1 MRRILIGTLILVGS
15 LILLYQGLVPS
26 LLWFMDTD
34 LATKLFY
41 VTTETDNQDRSM
53 RALEQCKAY
62 AQQEFEEGSVA
73 QQEFEEGSVVEFNSQ
88 DPKDLNIWKVINDY
102 IVRSRL
108 EIQNPSNPEMPH
120 KYLYV
125 CKLRYTG
132 GDDTEQANWTL
143 LGLDLSEPEPQNL
156 EGAGPAQ
163 PSLEPKPLGTDE

>member
-41 VTTETDNQDRSM
+41 VTTEPDNQDRSM

-62 AQQEFEEGSVA
+62 AQQEFEEGSVI
-73 QQEFEEGSVVEFNSQ
+73 EFHSQ

-108 EIQNPSNPEMPH
+108 EIQNPSSPEMPH
-120 KYLYV
+120 KYNYV

-132 GDDTEQANWTL
+132 GDDTQQASWAL
-143 LGLDLSEPEPQNL
+143 LGFDLSEPEAQKL

-163 PSLEPKPLGTDE
+163 PRIEPKSLGTDE

>member
-15 LILLYQGLVPS
+15 LIFLYQGLVPA
-26 LLWFMDTD
+26 LLWFMDTE

-41 VTTETDNQDRSM
+41 TTTSEEVDNKDRSM
-53 RALEQCKAY
+53 LALDQCKAY
-62 AQQEFEEGSVA
+62 AQQEFEEGSVIA
-73 QQEFEEGSVVEFNSQ
+73 FHSQ
-88 DPKDLNIWKVINDY
+88 DSKDFKVWKVVNDY

-108 EIQNPSNPEMPH
+108 EVQNPSSPEMPH

-143 LGLDLSEPEPQNL
+143 LGLDFSEAGPQNL
-156 EGAGPAQ
+156 QAAKPAQ
-163 PSLEPKPLGTDE
+163 PRIEPKSLGTDE

>member
-62 AQQEFEEGSVA
+62 AQREFEEGSVI
-73 QQEFEEGSVVEFNSQ
+73 EFNSQ
-88 DPKDLNIWKVINDY
+88 DPKDLKVWKVINDY
-102 IVRSRL
+102 VVRSNL
-108 EIQNPSNPEMPH
+108 EIQNPSSPEMPH

-143 LGLDLSEPEPQNL
+143 LGLDLSEAGPQNL
-156 EGAGPAQ
+156 QAAKPAQ
-163 PSLEPKPLGTDE
+163 PRIEPKSLGTDE

>member
-1 MRRILIGTLILVGS
+1 MRRILIGTLILIGS

-41 VTTETDNQDRSM
+41 VTTETDNKDRSM
-53 RALEQCKAY
+53 LAFEQCKAY
-62 AQQEFEEGSVA
+62 ARQEFEEGAVI
-73 QQEFEEGSVVEFNSQ
+73 EFHSQ

-102 IVRSRL
+102 VVRSRL
-108 EIQNPSNPEMPH
+108 EIQNPSSPEMPH

-143 LGLDLSEPEPQNL
+143 LGLDLSELGPQNL
-156 EGAGPAQ
+156 QAAEPAQ
-163 PSLEPKPLGTDE
+163 PRIEPKPLGTDE